1 MARPLEPSDNWRS
14 QIAAATAGAV
24 LVILVLGLTDSHG
37 WAGLAVVVA
46 LLWAGF
52 LVVVWL
58 RAQAFLSVDGS
69 RLTVRR
75 YRSFHTV
82 DGSQVQ
88 RVTEYLTRRG
98 PCHKLIV
105 RTEGG
110 TRTYAVPTA
119 LLRTGHSTFFGW
131 LLRHAPEAEL
141 DKGSQKTLEQLRIRG
156 LVE

>member
-1 MARPLEPSDNWRS
+1 MARPLEPSDNWRA
-14 QIAAATAGAV
+14 QIATVTAGAV
-24 LVILVLGLTDSHG
+24 LVILVLGLTHSYG
-37 WAGLAVVVA
+37 WAGLALVVA
-46 LLWAGF
+46 MLWTGF
-52 LVVVWL
+52 LIMVWL
-58 RAQAFLSVDGS
+58 QAQAFLSVDGS

-82 DGSQVQ
+82 EGSQVQ

-105 RTEGG
+105 RTESG
-110 TRTYAVPTA
+110 TSTYAVPTA
-119 LLRTGHSTFFGW
+119 QLRTGHSTLFAW
-131 LLRHAPEAEL
+131 LLRYAPEAEL